1 MQIPVSNRT
10 INELENHGL
19 KNSDVSLS
27 QPIGSGVECGYDT
40 VVDASEAAD
49 AGYQILV
56 EGGGAVATGTIAA
69 AGLGGL
75 LLKLLTSTPVRDL
88 LWSLISGA
96 FSNILG

>member
-1 MQIPVSNRT
+1 MRT
-10 INELENHGL
+10 TFSLLHPIVGGRVAARLSKDDGL
-19 KNSDVSLS
+19 TTA
-27 QPIGSGVECGYDT
+27 EY
-40 VVDASEAAD
+40 
-49 AGYQILV
+49 
-56 EGGGAVATGTIAA
+56 AVGTIAA

>member
-1 MQIPVSNRT
+1 MRT
-10 INELENHGL
+10 TFSLLHPILGSRVAARLRNDDGL
-19 KNSDVSLS
+19 TTA
-27 QPIGSGVECGYDT
+27 EY
-40 VVDASEAAD
+40 
-49 AGYQILV
+49 
-56 EGGGAVATGTIAA
+56 AVGTIAA

>member
-1 MQIPVSNRT
+1 MRTTFSLLHPILGSRVAARLSNDD
-10 INELENHGL
+10 GL
-19 KNSDVSLS
+19 TTA
-27 QPIGSGVECGYDT
+27 EY
-40 VVDASEAAD
+40 
-49 AGYQILV
+49 
-56 EGGGAVATGTIAA
+56 AVGTIAA